1 MTLSKKARKVVW
13 WVLFIGIASPLSW
26 LLFQWLL
33 AVAEF
38 KGWSFFTAF
47 GFHDLTANPIEF
59 TNRFLG
65 DWALR
70 FLLFSLAIT
79 PLARVLKFNQIIA
92 YRRMIGLWA
101 FAYVFIH
108 LSSYIVLDQFFD
120 WAAIGRDIIKR
131 NYITLGMLAFT
142 LLIPMAVTSTKGWI
156 KRLGSKVWKNLHK
169 VIYVIAPLAAFHFLL
184 MAKGNQLEPKVY
196 IGIVALLLGIRV
208 WYYLKDKQKTA
219 TRKAAV

>member
-1 MTLSKKARKVVW
+1 MKLSKTAKRVVW
-13 WVLFIGIASPLSW
+13 WVLFIGISIPLAWVLS
-26 LLFQWLL
+26 QWFL

-38 KGWSFFTAF
+38 KGWGIVNVF
-47 GFHDLTANPIEF
+47 GSHDLTANEIEF

-70 FLLFSLAIT
+70 FLLFSFAIT
-79 PLARVLKFNQIIA
+79 PLARIFKFNQIIA

-101 FAYVFIH
+101 FAYVSIH
-108 LSSYIVLDQFFD
+108 LSSYIILDQFFD
-120 WAAIGRDIIKR
+120 WGAIWRDILKR

-156 KRLGSKVWKNLHK
+156 KRLGSRTWKNLHK
-169 VIYVIAPLAAFHFLL
+169 VIYVIAPLGAVHFFL
-184 MAKGNQLEPKVY
+184 MAKGNQLEPKIY
-196 IGIVALLLGIRV
+196 IGIVVLLLGIRV
-208 WYYLKDKQKTA
+208 WFYWSDKQKTA